1 MKLSIFLLISA
12 SLALGQT
19 PAPSKTGAAAKKA
32 GAPAAKKS
40 APAAKK
46 SAPAASSTA
55 RLMNPAALNAKAP
68 EVYRV
73 RFTTTKGD
81 FVIEVNRAWAPLG
94 ADRFY
99 NLVRNHF
106 YDNAS
111 LFRVVPGFVVQWGIP
126 ANAAVAKAWANA
138 NIKDE
143 PVKQSNKRGTIT
155 YAKSSLPNSRS
166 TQVFI
171 NLGDNSRLDADGFA
185 AFGTVTEGMDVIA
198 NLYSGYRDAPTER
211 QDEMTSQGRAFV
223 DKNFPN
229 LDSIKSTT
237 IIFPETTAAP
247 AKKAA
252 PSASKASP
260 TATKAP
266 ATKAPATPAPKK

>member
-1 MKLSIFLLISA
+1 
-12 SLALGQT
+12 
-19 PAPSKTGAAAKKA
+19 
-32 GAPAAKKS
+32 
-40 APAAKK
+40 
-46 SAPAASSTA
+46 
-55 RLMNPAALNAKAP
+55 
-68 EVYRV
+68 
-73 RFTTTKGD
+73 
-81 FVIEVNRAWAPLG
+81 
-94 ADRFY
+94 
-99 NLVRNHF
+99 
-106 YDNAS
+106 
-111 LFRVVPGFVVQWGIP
+111 
-126 ANAAVAKAWANA
+126 VAKAWANA

-143 PVKQSNKRGTIT
+143 PVKESNKRGTIT

-185 AFGTVTEGMDVIA
+185 PFGTVIEGMDVIA